1 MKFKRW
7 ILFITVVVILIVAF
21 IFLRLKYTPPITDVK
36 LTSSNTNQ
44 IEVSWQ
50 DEDETPNI
58 TYTIFWSNKQGIK
71 PHNSGTYIDSKSV
84 VRFNTPKSRISKQK
98 EKNPFDEAY
107 GNKDMKDIDNENDK
121 KIIPNTVLD
130 VKNVDWL
137 FVMITKDG
145 FKTREYEIQVKK
157 DQSFICNNLDARIFT
172 RNNDY
177 YYMTIEVD
185 VLDDAEIYRIYTVL
199 NENEIEGNETKTL
212 TQDFMVNGF
221 RRIPLK
227 IQIYDDMMVYIS
239 AIKSGI
245 ETERI
250 FLLYNEKIE
259 DGEDSER
266 SNLQLCLFGE
276 GKEKVGS
283 K

>member
-1 MKFKRW
+1 
-7 ILFITVVVILIVAF
+7 LFITVVVILIVAF

-71 PHNSGTYIDSKSV
+71 PHNFGTYIDSKSV

-121 KIIPNTVLD
+121 KTIPNTVID

-177 YYMTIEVD
+177 YNMTIEVD

-199 NENEIEGNETKTL
+199 NDHEIEGNETKTL

-266 SNLQLCLFGE
+266 SNLQLCRFGE